1 MVSYD
6 LVSDGEYVIEADV
19 SDRIPLP
26 GSEGNGREK
35 AVGSAQV
42 VDIVVCA
49 LSLMGTNWPMCLR
62 EAWRILKP
70 ESVSFSSIRCYFPTQ
85 FNWCRGELKI
95 AEVTSRFT
103 DVEEF
108 KDLVASIGFRF
119 KSKVCHV

>member
-19 SDRIPLP
+19 SGRIPLP
-26 GSEGNGREK
+26 GSEGCGREK

-42 VDIVVCA
+42 VDVVVCA

-70 ESVSFSSIRCYFPTQ
+70 ESVFFPAFAVRSPLNPTGAGENSKLLKLRAVLLTSKSSKT
-85 FNWCRGELKI
+85 W
-95 AEVTSRFT
+95 
-103 DVEEF
+103 
-108 KDLVASIGFRF
+108 
-119 KSKVCHV
+119 